1 MMIVKR
7 LERKVVDALAHE
19 QATGTLARMVRGVM
33 IECHGSGSRHADLI
47 ERRSEE
53 ALAFIQKYVRSTP
66 DIVQAMIEAASD
78 AGLSDDLAP
87 VFIAGEDYFLRTQDY
102 IPDHLGLAGV
112 TDDAYMVQALVQRL
126 CDSHHAKTGVR
137 LMSIDLT
144 PANELMRRMIGEPV
158 ATALDATVRE
168 IMGLPDVQT
177 ARERLQKC
185 VARLK
190 VRMPQPYE
198 NEVAPGDDLDLHI
211 GALGMRG
218 G

>member
-1 MMIVKR
+1 
-7 LERKVVDALAHE
+7 
-19 QATGTLARMVRGVM
+19 
-33 IECHGSGSRHADLI
+33 
-47 ERRSEE
+47 
-53 ALAFIQKYVRSTP
+53 
-66 DIVQAMIEAASD
+66 
-78 AGLSDDLAP
+78 
-87 VFIAGEDYFLRTQDY
+87 
-102 IPDHLGLAGV
+102 
-112 TDDAYMVQALVQRL
+112 VQRL

-198 NEVAPGDDLDLHI
+198 GEVTLGDDLDLHI

-218 G
+218 A